1 MRSIIPLLTA
11 LTLLSCGANTMDS
24 ENRIESKILRIAPQA
39 MKMLSQRTIFFGHQ
53 SVGRNILDGLISLS
67 KDYPGI
73 DLEALEFTGGIQKG
87 AFLHAPIGKNM
98 DPESKIQGFVQYM
111 QQGVGGQ
118 VDIAF
123 FKFCY
128 VDITS
133 QTDVDKLFHQFQE
146 AMDDLANAYPD
157 TLFLHTTVPLT
168 IVQTGP
174 RAWVK
179 RIIGRPLGGYADNI
193 QRNRYNTLLKQH
205 YQAKAPIFD
214 LAMVE
219 SIRPDGKLNSFHHK
233 GNSFHALVPEY
244 ASDGRHL
251 NETGARLA
259 AAEMIAVLSKVSS
272 EK

>member
-1 MRSIIPLLTA
+1 MRVMTLLGLA
-11 LTLLSCGANTMDS
+11 VMALSCGASTMNP
-24 ENRIESKILRIAPQA
+24 ENSIVLKMNQISPQT
-39 MKMLSQRTIFFGHQ
+39 MKRLSQRTIFFGHQ
-53 SVGRNILDGLISLS
+53 SVGKNIIDGLASLGR
-67 KDYPGI
+67 DFPHAVLNI
-73 DLEALEFTGGIQKG
+73 RHFTGHIDDG
-87 AFLHAPIGKNM
+87 AVLHAPIGRNM

-111 QQGVGGQ
+111 QKGIGGK

-133 QTDVDKLFHQFQE
+133 QTDVDKLFHQYQE
-146 AMDDLANAYPD
+146 AMDGLANAYPD
-157 TLFLHTTVPLT
+157 TLFLHTTVPVT

-174 RAWVK
+174 RVWVK

-193 QRNRYNTLLKQH
+193 QRNRYNTLLRQH
-205 YQAKAPIFD
+205 FQAKAPIFD
-214 LAMVE
+214 LALVE
-219 SIRPDGKLNSFHHK
+219 SIRPDGKVNSFNHK

-272 EK
+272 DK